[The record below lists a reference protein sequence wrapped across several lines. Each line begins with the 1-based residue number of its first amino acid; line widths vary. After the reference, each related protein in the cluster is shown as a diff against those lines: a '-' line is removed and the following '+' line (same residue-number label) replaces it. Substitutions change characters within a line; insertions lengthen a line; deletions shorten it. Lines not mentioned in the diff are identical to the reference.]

1 MLPLVELVILAPFAA
16 LATWQTVETWA
27 QGSIFERPRAWM
39 QARQG
44 LLSDLLLC
52 AYCLSHW
59 VAAAWAILVF
69 VYVSRCTITWE
80 LMLLPMYTAAI
91 ARMAV
96 AAHDFIHKT
105 RNFER
110 NMLSD

>member
-1 MLPLVELVILAPFAA
+1 MLPIVELALLAPFAA

-39 QARQG
+39 QARPG

-52 AYCLSHW
+52 EYCLSHW
-59 VAAAWAILVF
+59 VAAAWTILVF
-69 VYVSRCTITWE
+69 VYVSRCTPTWE
-80 LMLLPMYTAAI
+80 LVLLPMYVAAI

-96 AAHDFIHKT
+96 AAHDVVHKT
-105 RNFER
+105 RNFVRE
-110 NMLSD
+110 MLD